1 MKKNGYFLIKP
12 PLLEFESSL
21 FFLTNEKD
29 NIDSFRLLDPISQ
42 KMMGIRPDITL
53 QIARIACGSLND
65 SPRPLRLCYSG
76 EILKANNNGLN
87 LSRQIT
93 QIGSEII
100 GIEKNFCEKEVIDL
114 IIETLKKLKIKKF
127 FINFT
132 MPTLIESLSKDFN
145 LSKSNI
151 DFIKEKFRNKNY
163 NEIKN
168 ISKKIDNRGLFIF
181 HTKIRKNSFVKI
193 TNPENTKTVIAQVI
207 SNKAIFSNFYNS
219 VITKRIVDELLL
231 DENEPYV
238 ELSLISNES
247 TFVAKKAKTFDEE
260 KKVAQKAPVDGI
272 TIDNLGTVEKKEL
285 PKTSQSNFLYSI
297 KIADFYYK
305 DSAENMIQRI
315 MDETKI
321 TNPVIKKLSQT
332 KYRVLL
338 GPFNDIK
345 KIQESFD
352 EIEKLNFEN
361 LKIIKDV

>member
-1 MKKNGYFLIKP
+1 MNFKIILQLLLFIIFIGCKQLETTQKKTINT
-12 PLLEFESSL
+12 E
-21 FFLTNEKD
+21 
-29 NIDSFRLLDPISQ
+29 
-42 KMMGIRPDITL
+42 PDTST
-53 QIARIACGSLND
+53 A
-65 SPRPLRLCYSG
+65 
-76 EILKANNNGLN
+76 E
-87 LSRQIT
+87 T
-93 QIGSEII
+93 
-100 GIEKNFCEKEVIDL
+100 
-114 IIETLKKLKIKKF
+114 TLKSSDEDEEDSSKYIFDREYTNQGFALIYDENLFNKK
-127 FINFT
+127 
-132 MPTLIESLSKDFN
+132 S
-145 LSKSNI
+145 
-151 DFIKEKFRNKNY
+151 
-163 NEIKN
+163 
-168 ISKKIDNRGLFIF
+168 ISKKLDNRGLFIF

-285 PKTSQSNFLYSI
+285 PKTTQSNFLYSI

-315 MDETKI
+315 KDETKI

>member
-1 MKKNGYFLIKP
+1 M
-12 PLLEFESSL
+12 
-21 FFLTNEKD
+21 
-29 NIDSFRLLDPISQ
+29 
-42 KMMGIRPDITL
+42 
-53 QIARIACGSLND
+53 
-65 SPRPLRLCYSG
+65 
-76 EILKANNNGLN
+76 
-87 LSRQIT
+87 
-93 QIGSEII
+93 
-100 GIEKNFCEKEVIDL
+100 
-114 IIETLKKLKIKKF
+114 
-127 FINFT
+127 
-132 MPTLIESLSKDFN
+132 
-145 LSKSNI
+145 
-151 DFIKEKFRNKNY
+151 
-163 NEIKN
+163 
-168 ISKKIDNRGLFIF
+168 
-181 HTKIRKNSFVKI
+181 KI
-193 TNPENTKTVIAQVI
+193 TNPKNTKTVIAQVI

-238 ELSLISNES
+238 ELSLVSNES

-315 MDETKI
+315 KDETKI

>member
-1 MKKNGYFLIKP
+1 MSFKIIFSFFLLVFLIGCKQ
-12 PLLEFESSL
+12 LEE
-21 FFLTNEKD
+21 
-29 NIDSFRLLDPISQ
+29 PQ
-42 KMMGIRPDITL
+42 KKIIKTEP
-53 QIARIACGSLND
+53 
-65 SPRPLRLCYSG
+65 
-76 EILKANNNGLN
+76 
-87 LSRQIT
+87 
-93 QIGSEII
+93 EII
-100 GIEKNFCEKEVIDL
+100 
-114 IIETLKKLKIKKF
+114 IKKEEV
-127 FINFT
+127 T
-132 MPTLIESLSKDFN
+132 SKPTDESEEDNSKYIFNREYTNQGFALIYNEVLF
-145 LSKSNI
+145 
-151 DFIKEKFRNKNY
+151 KEKK
-163 NEIKN
+163 
-168 ISKKIDNRGLFIF
+168 ISKKIDNRGLYIF

-238 ELSLISNES
+238 ELSLVSNES

-260 KKVAQKAPVDGI
+260 KNVAQKAPVDGI
-272 TIDNLGTVEKKEL
+272 TIDNLGTEEKKEL
-285 PKTSQSNFLYSI
+285 PKTTQSNFLYSI

-305 DSAENMIQRI
+305 NSAENMIQRI
-315 MDETKI
+315 KDETNIK
-321 TNPVIKKLSQT
+321 NPIIKKLSQT

>member
-1 MKKNGYFLIKP
+1 MNFKIILQLLLFIIFIGCKQLETTQKKTIKT
-12 PLLEFESSL
+12 E
-21 FFLTNEKD
+21 
-29 NIDSFRLLDPISQ
+29 
-42 KMMGIRPDITL
+42 PDTST
-53 QIARIACGSLND
+53 A
-65 SPRPLRLCYSG
+65 
-76 EILKANNNGLN
+76 E
-87 LSRQIT
+87 T
-93 QIGSEII
+93 
-100 GIEKNFCEKEVIDL
+100 
-114 IIETLKKLKIKKF
+114 TLKSSDEDEEDSSKYIFDREYTNQGFALIYDENLFNKK
-127 FINFT
+127 
-132 MPTLIESLSKDFN
+132 S
-145 LSKSNI
+145 
-151 DFIKEKFRNKNY
+151 
-163 NEIKN
+163 
-168 ISKKIDNRGLFIF
+168 ISKKLDNRGLFIF

-315 MDETKI
+315 KDETKI

-345 KIQESFD
+345 KIQETFD

>member
-1 MKKNGYFLIKP
+1 MNFKIILQLLLFIIFIGCKQLETTQKKTIKTEPDTSTAETTLKSSDENEEDSSKYIFDREYTNQGFALIYD
-12 PLLEFESSL
+12 ENL
-21 FFLTNEKD
+21 FNEK
-29 NIDSFRLLDPISQ
+29 S
-42 KMMGIRPDITL
+42 
-53 QIARIACGSLND
+53 
-65 SPRPLRLCYSG
+65 
-76 EILKANNNGLN
+76 
-87 LSRQIT
+87 
-93 QIGSEII
+93 
-100 GIEKNFCEKEVIDL
+100 
-114 IIETLKKLKIKKF
+114 
-127 FINFT
+127 
-132 MPTLIESLSKDFN
+132 
-145 LSKSNI
+145 
-151 DFIKEKFRNKNY
+151 
-163 NEIKN
+163 
-168 ISKKIDNRGLFIF
+168 ISKKLDNRGLFIF

-219 VITKRIVDELLL
+219 VITKRIVDELSL

-238 ELSLISNES
+238 ELSLISNKS

-272 TIDNLGTVEKKEL
+272 TIDNLGTEEKREL
-285 PKTSQSNFLYSI
+285 PKTTQSNFLYSI

-315 MDETKI
+315 KDETKI

>member
-1 MKKNGYFLIKP
+1 MHFKIILTLLLFIFFIGCKQLETTQKKTIKTEPDTSTAETTLKSSDENEEDSSKYIFDREYTNQGFALIYD
-12 PLLEFESSL
+12 ENL
-21 FFLTNEKD
+21 FNEK
-29 NIDSFRLLDPISQ
+29 S
-42 KMMGIRPDITL
+42 
-53 QIARIACGSLND
+53 
-65 SPRPLRLCYSG
+65 
-76 EILKANNNGLN
+76 
-87 LSRQIT
+87 
-93 QIGSEII
+93 
-100 GIEKNFCEKEVIDL
+100 
-114 IIETLKKLKIKKF
+114 
-127 FINFT
+127 
-132 MPTLIESLSKDFN
+132 
-145 LSKSNI
+145 
-151 DFIKEKFRNKNY
+151 
-163 NEIKN
+163 
-168 ISKKIDNRGLFIF
+168 ISKKLDNRGLFIF

-285 PKTSQSNFLYSI
+285 PKTTQSNFLYSI

-315 MDETKI
+315 KDETKI

-345 KIQESFD
+345 KIQETFD

>member
-1 MKKNGYFLIKP
+1 MNFKIILQLLLFIIFIGCKQLETTQKKTIKT
-12 PLLEFESSL
+12 E
-21 FFLTNEKD
+21 
-29 NIDSFRLLDPISQ
+29 
-42 KMMGIRPDITL
+42 PDTST
-53 QIARIACGSLND
+53 A
-65 SPRPLRLCYSG
+65 
-76 EILKANNNGLN
+76 E
-87 LSRQIT
+87 T
-93 QIGSEII
+93 
-100 GIEKNFCEKEVIDL
+100 
-114 IIETLKKLKIKKF
+114 TLKSSDEDEEDSSKYIFDREYTNQGFALIYDENLLNKK
-127 FINFT
+127 
-132 MPTLIESLSKDFN
+132 S
-145 LSKSNI
+145 
-151 DFIKEKFRNKNY
+151 
-163 NEIKN
+163 
-168 ISKKIDNRGLFIF
+168 ISKKLDNRGLFIF

-272 TIDNLGTVEKKEL
+272 TIDNLGAVEKKEL
-285 PKTSQSNFLYSI
+285 PKTTKSNFLYSI

-315 MDETKI
+315 KDETKI

>member
-1 MKKNGYFLIKP
+1 MNFKIIL
-12 PLLEFESSL
+12 PLLL
-21 FFLTNEKD
+21 FIFFIGCKQLETT
-29 NIDSFRLLDPISQ
+29 Q
-42 KMMGIRPDITL
+42 KKTIKTEPDIST
-53 QIARIACGSLND
+53 A
-65 SPRPLRLCYSG
+65 
-76 EILKANNNGLN
+76 E
-87 LSRQIT
+87 T
-93 QIGSEII
+93 
-100 GIEKNFCEKEVIDL
+100 
-114 IIETLKKLKIKKF
+114 TLKSSDEDEEDSSKYIFDREYTNQGFALIYDENLFNKK
-127 FINFT
+127 
-132 MPTLIESLSKDFN
+132 S
-145 LSKSNI
+145 
-151 DFIKEKFRNKNY
+151 
-163 NEIKN
+163 
-168 ISKKIDNRGLFIF
+168 ISKKLDNRGLFIF

-193 TNPENTKTVIAQVI
+193 TNPKNTKTVIAQVI

-315 MDETKI
+315 KDETKI

>member
-1 MKKNGYFLIKP
+1 MNFKIILQLLLFIIFIGCKQLETTQKKTIKT
-12 PLLEFESSL
+12 E
-21 FFLTNEKD
+21 
-29 NIDSFRLLDPISQ
+29 
-42 KMMGIRPDITL
+42 PDTST
-53 QIARIACGSLND
+53 A
-65 SPRPLRLCYSG
+65 
-76 EILKANNNGLN
+76 E
-87 LSRQIT
+87 T
-93 QIGSEII
+93 
-100 GIEKNFCEKEVIDL
+100 
-114 IIETLKKLKIKKF
+114 TLKSSDEDEEDSSKYIFDREYTNQGFALIYDENLFNKK
-127 FINFT
+127 
-132 MPTLIESLSKDFN
+132 S
-145 LSKSNI
+145 
-151 DFIKEKFRNKNY
+151 
-163 NEIKN
+163 
-168 ISKKIDNRGLFIF
+168 ISKKLDNRALFIF

-315 MDETKI
+315 KDETKI

>member
-1 MKKNGYFLIKP
+1 MNFKIILTLLLFIFFVGCKQLETTKKKTIKIEPDTSTAETTLKSSDKNDDDSSKYIFDREYTNQGFALIYDDN
-12 PLLEFESSL
+12 L
-21 FFLTNEKD
+21 FNEK
-29 NIDSFRLLDPISQ
+29 S
-42 KMMGIRPDITL
+42 
-53 QIARIACGSLND
+53 
-65 SPRPLRLCYSG
+65 
-76 EILKANNNGLN
+76 
-87 LSRQIT
+87 
-93 QIGSEII
+93 
-100 GIEKNFCEKEVIDL
+100 
-114 IIETLKKLKIKKF
+114 
-127 FINFT
+127 
-132 MPTLIESLSKDFN
+132 
-145 LSKSNI
+145 
-151 DFIKEKFRNKNY
+151 
-163 NEIKN
+163 
-168 ISKKIDNRGLFIF
+168 ISKKLDNRGLFIF

-315 MDETKI
+315 KDETNI

-352 EIEKLNFEN
+352 EIEKLDFEN